1 MSVKRSPPGSR
12 AGSPFSG
19 ESLSG
24 SNTDLPTNDYH
35 KITHRRRKQID
46 ADFVSSS
53 QLTEFKTEI
62 MEFFN
67 NFGNSQRKEFKS
79 LKDEVSQIKG
89 VKDDVT
95 IIREQLESIKISTV
109 KITRE
114 HSEMMNDISE
124 LKNSLNYHSAE
135 QTTLTTRIDDVVSEI
150 KKVDLLQQNIS
161 ELQEKYESLRNE
173 YNFMQQ
179 RDRAMNIEIS
189 QIPEKKNEIV
199 SDYVIAIGKYTG
211 IVISA
216 EDLIY
221 AHRVKSRDSDNKS
234 PKNIVVQLKSILL
247 RDSIISAVRKKK
259 GLTTIDIGI
268 T

>member
-1 MSVKRSPPGSR
+1 
-12 AGSPFSG
+12 
-19 ESLSG
+19 
-24 SNTDLPTNDYH
+24 
-35 KITHRRRKQID
+35 
-46 ADFVSSS
+46 
-53 QLTEFKTEI
+53 

-189 QIPEKKNEIV
+189 QIPEKKE
-199 SDYVIAIGKYTG
+199 
-211 IVISA
+211 
-216 EDLIY
+216 
-221 AHRVKSRDSDNKS
+221 
-234 PKNIVVQLKSILL
+234 
-247 RDSIISAVRKKK
+247 
-259 GLTTIDIGI
+259 
-268 T
+268 